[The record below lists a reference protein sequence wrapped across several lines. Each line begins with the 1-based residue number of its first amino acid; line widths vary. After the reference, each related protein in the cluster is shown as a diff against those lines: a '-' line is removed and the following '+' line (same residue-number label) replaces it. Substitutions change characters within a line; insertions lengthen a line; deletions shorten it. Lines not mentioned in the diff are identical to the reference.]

1 MKEQKT
7 ASIIFAAGCGSR
19 MKNYQGN
26 KTLLPLIPGEDPYK
40 GENLVISEVIR
51 NLPQGPKAV
60 VVNHRKDEV
69 IAATL
74 DSDIFHYE
82 QPVANGTGGAL
93 IAAREFLEK
102 ADQEHCIITMGD
114 VPFVKGKTYRK
125 LVEGL
130 REKHIVVLG
139 FEPMDKAQ
147 YGILDIIDGEVKSI
161 IEWRYWREYP
171 LERQKQL
178 KICNSGIYAVER
190 SVLIRYLLKLKD
202 RPHFVE
208 KARDGQM
215 MVVEEYFITDLIK
228 LMNDDGLSVGFHMAE
243 KEKEV
248 MGIDTQEDLI
258 LAQAIF
264 EEMNKKD

>member
-1 MKEQKT
+1 MQEQRT
-7 ASIIFAAGCGSR
+7 ASIIFAAGYGSR

-26 KTLLPLIPGEDPYK
+26 KTLLPLVPREDSYK

-60 VVNHRKDEV
+60 MVNHRKDEV

-74 DSDIFHYE
+74 DSDVFHYE
-82 QPVANGTGGAL
+82 QHVANGTGGAL

-102 ADQEHCIITMGD
+102 VDQGYCIITMGD
-114 VPFVKGKTYRK
+114 IPFVKAETYRK

-139 FEPMDKAQ
+139 FEPMNKAQ

-178 KICNSGIYAVER
+178 KVCNSGIYAVER
-190 SVLIRYLLKLKD
+190 PVLLKYLLKLKD
-202 RPHFVE
+202 RPHYVE
-208 KARDGQM
+208 KVRGEQM

-228 LMNDDGLSVGFHMAE
+228 LMTDDGLRVGFNMVE
-243 KEKEV
+243 EEKEV

-264 EEMNKKD
+264 EEMSKRD